1 VLKVKESNVEA
12 NLNAAAEVNLS
23 VAEVD
28 ALRDTASK

>member
-1 VLKVKESNVEA
+1 VLKVKELNAEV
-12 NLNAAAEVNLS
+12 NLNATAEVNLS